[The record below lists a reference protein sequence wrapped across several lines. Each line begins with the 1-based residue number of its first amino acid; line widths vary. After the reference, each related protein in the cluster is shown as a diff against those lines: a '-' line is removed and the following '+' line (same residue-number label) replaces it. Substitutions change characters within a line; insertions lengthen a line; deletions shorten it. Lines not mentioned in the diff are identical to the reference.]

1 MSLIYCPECG
11 HEISNS
17 AVACPNCGRPI
28 NAEPAVERKVVV
40 AHHRPRGVPTWA
52 IATVGI
58 MGVLVLFLIFFLFTR
73 GSSDDEANTRLRVNM
88 NAQHGSTSNRDTV
101 ASTSEPSTVTS
112 VPAGPSSVSV
122 PSTSVPTTNMP
133 STETPV
139 SGAQVQLPEQP
150 TKGTAII
157 QAKVIT
163 KNNSQQPVRGQRF
176 YLLDKD
182 VEQILSD
189 AHVDPIEGNTLTAS
203 MGLAAAMPDQYGDFQ
218 RRAMQAIKGHIKYA
232 GTTDS
237 NGKAQLGNI
246 NPDSYYLFGV
256 VRSGNGFAIWSSPVS
271 INAGE
276 NVLDLAPQSITEIN
290 RSSGEE

>member
-28 NAEPAVERKVVV
+28 NAEPVVERKVVV
-40 AHHRPRGVPTWA
+40 AHHRPKDVPTWA

-58 MGVLVLFLIFFLFTR
+58 MGVLLLFFIFFLFSR
-73 GSSDDEANTRLRVNM
+73 GSSDDDANTRLRVNM
-88 NAQHGSTSNRDTV
+88 NAQGRSTNRDTI
-101 ASTSEPSTVTS
+101 ASTSEPSTITS
-112 VPAGPSSVSV
+112 VPAGPSAVTV
-122 PSTSVPTTNMP
+122 PPSSIPATTMP

-139 SGAQVQLPEQP
+139 SGAQVSLPAQP
-150 TKGTAII
+150 TKGTAVI

-163 KNNSQQPVRGQRF
+163 KNNTQQPVRGQRF

-182 VEQILSD
+182 VETILSD
-189 AHVDPIEGNTLTAS
+189 AHVDPIEGNTLTGS
-203 MGLAAAMPDQYGDFQ
+203 LGLAVAMPDQYGDFQ
-218 RRAMQAIKGHIKYA
+218 RRAMQAIKNHVKYA

-237 NGKAQLGNI
+237 NGKAQLGGISPN
-246 NPDSYYLFGV
+246 SYYLFGV
-256 VRSGNGFAIWSSPVS
+256 VRSGNGFAIWSSPVA
-271 INAGE
+271 INPGE
-276 NVLDLAPQSITEIN
+276 NVLDLAPQSITQID

>member
-1 MSLIYCPECG
+1 MSLMHCPECG

-28 NAEPAVERKVVV
+28 NVEPVVERKVVV
-40 AHHRPRGVPTWA
+40 AHHRPKGVPTWA

-58 MGVLVLFLIFFLFTR
+58 LGVLVLFFIFMLFAR
-73 GSSDDEANTRLRVNM
+73 GTSDDANENTRLRVNM
-88 NAQHGSTSNRDTV
+88 NAQGRTNRDTV
-101 ASTSEPSTVTS
+101 ASTSEPSSVTS
-112 VPAGPSSVSV
+112 VPAAPSSVNLPPPTV
-122 PSTSVPTTNMP
+122 PSSETTVGG
-133 STETPV
+133 S
-139 SGAQVQLPEQP
+139 QVTLPAQP
-150 TKGTAII
+150 TKGTAVI

-182 VEQILSD
+182 IEQILSD

-203 MGLAAAMPDQYGDFQ
+203 MGLAAAMPDMYGDFQ
-218 RRAMQAIKGHIKYA
+218 RRAMAAIKNHIKYA

-237 NGKAQLGNI
+237 NGKAQVGNI
-246 NPDSYYLFGV
+246 DPNSYYLFGV
-256 VRSGNGFAIWSSPVS
+256 VRSGNGFAIWSSPVA
-271 INAGE
+271 INPGE
-276 NVLDLAPQSITEIN
+276 NVLDLAPQSITEID

>member
-1 MSLIYCPECG
+1 MSLMHCPECG

-28 NAEPAVERKVVV
+28 NAEPVLERKVVV
-40 AHHRPRGVPTWA
+40 AHHRPKGVPTWA

-58 MGVLVLFLIFFLFTR
+58 MGILLLFFVFFLFTR
-73 GSSDDEANTRLRVNM
+73 GNSDDENTNTRLRVNM
-88 NAQHGSTSNRDTV
+88 NAQGRSANRDTV
-101 ASTSEPSTVTS
+101 ASTTEPSTVTS
-112 VPAGPSSVSV
+112 VPAAPGSVTIPPSSV
-122 PSTSVPTTNMP
+122 P

-139 SGAQVQLPEQP
+139 SGSQVTLPAQP
-150 TKGTAII
+150 TKGTAVI

-163 KNNSQQPVRGQRF
+163 KNNQQQPVRGQRF

-182 VEQILSD
+182 IEQILSD

-203 MGLAAAMPDQYGDFQ
+203 MGLAAAMPDRYGDFQ
-218 RRAMQAIKGHIKYA
+218 RRAMQAIKNHIKYA

-237 NGKAQLGNI
+237 NGKAQVGNI
-246 NPDSYYLFGV
+246 DPNSYYLFGV
-256 VRSGNGFAIWSSPVS
+256 VRSGNGFAIWSSPVA
-271 INAGE
+271 INPGE
-276 NVLDLAPQSITEIN
+276 NVLDLTPQSITEID

>member
-1 MSLIYCPECG
+1 MSLMHCPECG
-11 HEISNS
+11 HEISNT

-28 NAEPAVERKVVV
+28 NVEPVVERKVVV

-58 MGVLVLFLIFFLFTR
+58 MGILLLFFIFFLFTR
-73 GSSDDEANTRLRVNM
+73 GSSDDANENTRLRVNM
-88 NAQHGSTSNRDTV
+88 NAQGRSANRDTV
-101 ASTSEPSTVTS
+101 ASTNEPSTVTS
-112 VPAGPSSVSV
+112 VPAAPSSVSV
-122 PSTSVPTTNMP
+122 PPTMP

-139 SGAQVQLPEQP
+139 SGSQVSLPAQP
-150 TKGTAII
+150 TKGTAVI

-163 KNNSQQPVRGQRF
+163 KNNQQQPVRGQRF

-189 AHVDPIEGNTLTAS
+189 AHVDPIEGNTLTGS
-203 MGLAAAMPDQYGDFQ
+203 LGLAAAMPDQYGDFQ
-218 RRAMQAIKGHIKYA
+218 RRAMAAIKNHIKYA

-237 NGKAQLGNI
+237 NGKAQLGGIDPN
-246 NPDSYYLFGV
+246 SYYLFGV
-256 VRSGNGFAIWSSPVS
+256 VRSGNGFAIWSSPVA
-271 INAGE
+271 INPGE
-276 NVLDLAPQSITEIN
+276 NVLDLAPQSITQID

>member
-28 NAEPAVERKVVV
+28 NAEPVVERKVVV
-40 AHHRPRGVPTWA
+40 AHHRPKGLPTWA

-58 MGVLVLFLIFFLFTR
+58 MGVLLLFFIFFLFSR
-73 GSSDDEANTRLRVNM
+73 GSSDDDANTRLRVNM
-88 NAQHGSTSNRDTV
+88 NAQGRSTNRDTV
-101 ASTSEPSTVTS
+101 ASTTEPTTVTS
-112 VPAGPSSVSV
+112 VPAGPSSVNIP
-122 PSTSVPTTNMP
+122 PSTMP

-139 SGAQVQLPEQP
+139 SGAQVSLPAQP
-150 TKGTAII
+150 TKGTAVIH
-157 QAKVIT
+157 AKVIT

-182 VEQILSD
+182 IETILSD
-189 AHVDPIEGNTLTAS
+189 AHVDPIEGNTLTGS
-203 MGLAAAMPDQYGDFQ
+203 LGLAAAMPDQYGDFQ
-218 RRAMQAIKGHIKYA
+218 RRAMQAIKSHIKYA

-237 NGKAQLGNI
+237 NGKAQLGGI

-256 VRSGNGFAIWSSPVS
+256 VKSGNGFAIWSSPIS
-271 INAGE
+271 IIPGE
-276 NVLDLAPQSITEIN
+276 NVLDLAPQTITQID

>member
-28 NAEPAVERKVVV
+28 NAEPVVERKVVV
-40 AHHRPRGVPTWA
+40 AHHRPKGVPTWA

-58 MGVLVLFLIFFLFTR
+58 MGVLLLFFIFFLFSR
-73 GSSDDEANTRLRVNM
+73 GTSDDANENTRLRVNM
-88 NAQHGSTSNRDTV
+88 NAQGRSANRDTV
-101 ASTSEPSTVTS
+101 ASTTEPSTVTS
-112 VPAGPSSVSV
+112 VPAGPSSVTV
-122 PSTSVPTTNMP
+122 PPSIP

-139 SGAQVQLPEQP
+139 SGSQVSLPAQP
-150 TKGTAII
+150 TKGTAVI

-163 KNNSQQPVRGQRF
+163 KNNTQQPVRGQRF

-182 VEQILSD
+182 VEQILSE
-189 AHVDPIEGNTLTAS
+189 ARVDPIEGNTLTGS
-203 MGLAAAMPDQYGDFQ
+203 LGLAAAMPDQYGDFQ
-218 RRAMQAIKGHIKYA
+218 RRAMAAIKNHIKYA

-237 NGKAQLGNI
+237 NGKAQLGGISPN
-246 NPDSYYLFGV
+246 SYYLFGV
-256 VRSGNGFAIWSSPVS
+256 VRSGNGFAIWSSPVA
-271 INAGE
+271 INPGE
-276 NVLDLAPQSITEIN
+276 NVLDLAPQSITEID